1 MSSEL
6 FDQQRPAWIS
16 VILIFLVSM
25 LGFVIVGPLVGMLLA
40 SFFFDG
46 DIMMMLTQLSHPEE
60 FPEIKIPFFI
70 VQGCATFVGLVLIP
84 ALYIMAME
92 KKNPLVLVKSK
103 PVYSQSVILT
113 VLVVILFMIPNT
125 FFIHWNSNLCL
136 PDFMNAFET
145 WAREKE
151 DMAAAATT
159 LLTTF
164 DNFNQFILAFVV
176 MAVFAGMGEE
186 LVFRGMLQPE
196 LHRATGNIHAAI
208 WMSAIMFS
216 AIHMQFFGFVP
227 RVLLGVLFGYLY
239 YWSGNI
245 FIPMLAHFVNNGFQ
259 VLMMY
264 LYQLGIINLNMES
277 EEPASPF
284 LIVLFT
290 LFTFGVLLYLK
301 KFHRENNSFAS

>member
-25 LGFVIVGPLVGMLLA
+25 LGFVIVGPLVGMLVA

-46 DIMMMLTQLSHPEE
+46 NIMMMITQLSHPEE
-60 FPEIKIPFFI
+60 YPSIKIPFFI
-70 VQGCATFVGLVLIP
+70 VQGCATFVGLVIIP

-92 KKNPLVLVKSK
+92 KKNPLTIFKSQ
-103 PVYSQSVILT
+103 PIYSQSVLLT
-113 VLVVILFMIPNT
+113 ILVVIIFMIPNT
-125 FFIHWNSNLCL
+125 FFVYWNANISL
-136 PDFMNAFET
+136 PDFMKGFEA

-151 DMAAAATT
+151 DLAAAATT

-176 MAVFAGMGEE
+176 MAVFAGIGEE

-196 LHRATGNIHAAI
+196 LHRATGNIHTAI
-208 WMSAIMFS
+208 WISAILFS

-264 LYQLGIINLNMES
+264 LYQLGLINMNMDS

-290 LFTFGVLLYLK
+290 FFTFGILLYLK
-301 KFHRENNSFAS
+301 KFHRENNNFAS

>member
-6 FDQQRPAWIS
+6 FDPQRPAWIS

-25 LGFVIVGPLVGMLLA
+25 LGFVIVGPLVGMLAA

-46 DIMMMLTQLSHPEE
+46 TIMMMLTQLSHPEE
-60 FPEIKIPFFI
+60 NPGIKIPFFI
-70 VQGCATFVGLVLIP
+70 VQGCATFVGLIIIP
-84 ALYIMAME
+84 GLYIMAME
-92 KKNPLVLVKSK
+92 KKNPLHIFKSQ
-103 PVYSQSVILT
+103 PIYSQSVILT
-113 VLVVILFMIPNT
+113 ILVVIVFMIPNT
-125 FFIHWNSNLCL
+125 FFIYWNANVSL
-136 PDFMNAFET
+136 PDFIKGFEA

-151 DMAAAATT
+151 DLAAAATT

-164 DNFNQFILAFVV
+164 ENFNQFILAFVV
-176 MAVFAGMGEE
+176 MAVFAGIGEE

-196 LHRATGNIHAAI
+196 LHRATGNVHAAI
-208 WMSAIMFS
+208 WISAILFS

-245 FIPMLAHFVNNGFQ
+245 IIPMLAHFVNNGFQ

-264 LYQLGIINLNMES
+264 LYQLGLININMDS
-277 EEPASPF
+277 EEPSSPL
-284 LIVLFT
+284 LII
-290 LFTFGVLLYLK
+290 LFTFFTFGILLYLK
-301 KFHRENNSFAS
+301 KFHRDNNSFTS

>member
-1 MSSEL
+1 MSIEL

-25 LGFVIVGPLVGMLLA
+25 LGFVIVGPLVGMLIA
-40 SFFFDG
+40 SFYFDG
-46 DIMMMLTQLSHPEE
+46 SIMTMLTQLSHPADY
-60 FPEIKIPFFI
+60 PGIKIPFFI
-70 VQGCATFVGLVLIP
+70 VQGSATFVGLILIP
-84 ALYIMAME
+84 ALYILAFE
-92 KKNPLVLVKSK
+92 KKNPLRILKER
-103 PVYSQSVILT
+103 PIYAQSAMLT
-113 VLVVILFMIPNT
+113 VLVVIIFMIPNT
-125 FFIHWNSNLCL
+125 FFIYWNAHLSL
-136 PDFMNAFET
+136 PDFLKEFEV

-151 DMAAAATT
+151 DMAAAATS

-164 DNFNQFILAFVV
+164 GSFNQFALAFVV
-176 MAVFAGMGEE
+176 MAVFAGIGEE

-208 WMSAIMFS
+208 WISAILFS

-245 FIPMLAHFVNNGFQ
+245 LIPMLAHFVNNGFQ
-259 VLMMY
+259 IIMIY
-264 LYQLGIINLNMES
+264 LYQLGFISLNMES

-290 LFTFGVLLYLK
+290 IFTFGILIYIK

>member
-1 MSSEL
+1 MRSEL

-25 LGFVIVGPLVGMLLA
+25 LGFVIVGPLVGMLVA
-40 SFFFDG
+40 SLFFDG
-46 DIMMMLTQLSHPEE
+46 NIMMMITQLSHPEDY
-60 FPEIKIPFFI
+60 PGIKISFFI
-70 VQGCATFVGLVLIP
+70 VQGCATFVGLIIIP
-84 ALYIMAME
+84 ALYIMVME
-92 KKNPLVLVKSK
+92 KKNPLAIFKSQ
-103 PVYSQSVILT
+103 PIYSQSVLLT
-113 VLVVILFMIPNT
+113 ILVVIIFMIPNT
-125 FFIHWNSNLCL
+125 FFIHWNANISL
-136 PDFMNAFET
+136 PDFMKGFET

-151 DMAAAATT
+151 ELAAAATT

-176 MAVFAGMGEE
+176 MAVFAGIGEE

-208 WMSAIMFS
+208 WISAILFS

-259 VLMMY
+259 VFMMY
-264 LYQLGIINLNMES
+264 LYQLGLINMNMDS

-290 LFTFGVLLYLK
+290 FFAFGILLCLK
-301 KFHRENNSFAS
+301 RFHRENNNFAS

>member
-25 LGFVIVGPLVGMLLA
+25 LGCVVVGPLVGMLLA
-40 SFFFDG
+40 SFFFEG
-46 DIMMMLTQLSHPEE
+46 DIMMMLTQLSQPQDY
-60 FPEIKIPFFI
+60 PEIKIPFFI

-92 KKNPLVLVKSK
+92 KRNPIILFKSK
-103 PVYSQSVILT
+103 PVFSQSVILT
-113 VLVVILFMIPNT
+113 ILVVILFMIPNT
-125 FFIHWNSNLCL
+125 FFIYWNSNVSL
-136 PDFMNAFET
+136 PDFMKEFET

-151 DMAAAATT
+151 DLAEAATT

-164 DNFNQFILAFVV
+164 ENFNEFILAFVV
-176 MAVFAGMGEE
+176 MAVFAGIGEE

-208 WMSAIMFS
+208 WISAIMFS

-264 LYQLGIINLNMES
+264 LYQLGIITLNMES

-290 LFTFGVLLYLK
+290 LFTFGILLYLK

>member
-1 MSSEL
+1 
-6 FDQQRPAWIS
+6 
-16 VILIFLVSM
+16 M
-25 LGFVIVGPLVGMLLA
+25 LGFVVVGPLVGMLVA

-46 DIMMMLTQLSHPEE
+46 SIMMMITQMSHPADY
-60 FPEIKIPFFI
+60 PAIKIPFFI
-70 VQGCATFVGLVLIP
+70 IQGCATFIGLVFIP
-84 ALYIMAME
+84 ALYIMAIE
-92 KKNPLVLVKSK
+92 KKNPLTIFKSQ
-103 PVYSQSVILT
+103 PIYAQSVLLT
-113 VLVVILFMIPNT
+113 VLVVIIFMIPNT
-125 FFIHWNSNLCL
+125 FFIYWNANLSL
-136 PDFMNAFET
+136 PDFMKGFEV

-151 DMAAAATT
+151 DLAAAATT

-164 DNFNQFILAFVV
+164 DNFNQFVLAFVV
-176 MAVFAGMGEE
+176 MAVFAGIGEE

-208 WMSAIMFS
+208 WISAILFS

-245 FIPMLAHFVNNGFQ
+245 LIPMLAHFVNNGFQ

-264 LYQLGIINLNMES
+264 LYQLGLININMDS
-277 EEPASPF
+277 EEPASPI
-284 LIVLFT
+284 LIIVFT
-290 LFTFGVLLYLK
+290 FFTFGILLYLK